1 MRHLLVPFLVTAAVA
16 AQTPSFDVISVKPNK
31 SGSGSMTVA
40 GRGGDRW
47 VAVNAT
53 PLVLVMNAYR
63 HETFNVIAVPDWMKA
78 ERYDVTATS
87 SLINPTREQYP
98 FYGESVVGR
107 PLQAGHPYRSAGAS
121 SLQVGEGKQ

>member
-31 SGSGSMTVA
+31 SGSGSMTV
-40 GRGGDRW
+40 GVRGERW

-53 PLVLVMNAYR
+53 PLALVMNAYR
-63 HETFNVIAVPDWMKA
+63 HETFNVIAVPDWMKS

-87 SLINPTREQYP
+87 SLINPTREQY
-98 FYGESVVGR
+98 
-107 PLQAGHPYRSAGAS
+107 QAMVRALLVDRFSWSPIPKCAS
-121 SLQVGEGKQ
+121 CQPTGW